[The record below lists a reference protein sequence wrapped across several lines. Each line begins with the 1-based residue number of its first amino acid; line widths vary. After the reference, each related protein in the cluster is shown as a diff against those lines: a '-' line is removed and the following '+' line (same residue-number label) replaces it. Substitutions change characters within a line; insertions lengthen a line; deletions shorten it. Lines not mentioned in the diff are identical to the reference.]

1 MGPETSMT
9 LDSTPTVGINGFGRI
24 GRQLFRMCLERTDV
38 NLVALNH
45 TAASHEHLLTAIRF
59 DSTHG
64 PCRQASEIRI
74 APKDHPLLL
83 QPTENNPNPNALL
96 YRNKVIHLFS
106 QRDAAKLDWAS
117 AGADYIMESTG
128 VMTTVDKASA
138 HIRGGKAKKVI
149 ISAPS
154 KDAKNIVF
162 GVNHTDY
169 AGDSVVS
176 NASCTTNCM
185 APIAAVLHKEF
196 GIDNGMMTTIHAS
209 TASQKVLDGFSAKD
223 IRSGRS
229 AMGNIIPASTGAA
242 QAVVRVIPELAGK
255 FQGLS
260 VRVPVTNVSL
270 VNLTV
275 RTTKPFGSKQELMD
289 AFHRAADMPV
299 SVGGLKGVL
308 GVSEEKLV
316 SSDYLTSWESSIID
330 EDASIVLGDG
340 HTATLIAWYDNE
352 SGFSARMLDLAA
364 YIHRRDQLRGW
375 PLTTA

>member
-1 MGPETSMT
+1 MNR
-9 LDSTPTVGINGFGRI
+9 D
-24 GRQLFRMCLERTDV
+24 DV
-38 NLVALNH
+38 NLVAVNH
-45 TAASHEHLLTAIRF
+45 TAASIEHLITAIRH

-64 PCRQASEIRI
+64 PCRQASEIQI
-74 APKDHPLLL
+74 APADHPLMLA
-83 QPTENNPNPNALL
+83 PTENNPNPAALL
-96 YRNKVIHLFS
+96 YRNKVIHLFQ
-106 QRDAAKLDWAS
+106 QRDATKLDWAS

-128 VMTTVDKASA
+128 KMTTVDKASA
-138 HIRGGKAKKVI
+138 HLAGGKAKKVI

-154 KDAKNIVF
+154 KDARNIVY

-185 APIAAVLHKEF
+185 APIAAVLHRAF
-196 GIDNGMMTTIHAS
+196 GVDNGMMTTIHAS

-242 QAVVRVIPELAGK
+242 SAVVKVLPELAGK

-275 RTTKPFGSKQELMD
+275 RTTKPFGTKEDLMN
-289 AFHRAADMPV
+289 AFRKAANTPV
-299 SVGGLKGVL
+299 SVGGLQGVL

-316 SSDYLTSWESSIID
+316 SSDYLTSYQSSIID

-352 SGFSARMLDLAA
+352 AGFSSRMLDLAV
-364 YIHRRDQLRGW
+364 YIHHRDSLQGW

>member
-1 MGPETSMT
+1 
-9 LDSTPTVGINGFGRI
+9 
-24 GRQLFRMCLERTDV
+24 MCLERSDI
-38 NLVALNH
+38 NLVAVNH
-45 TAASHEHLLTAIRF
+45 TAVSLEHLLTAIRF

-74 APKDHPLLL
+74 APKDHPLLV
-83 QPTENNPNPNALL
+83 QASENNPSPAALI
-96 YRNKVIHLFS
+96 YRDKFIHLFS
-106 QRDAAKLDWAS
+106 QRDAAKLDWAA
-117 AGADYIMESTG
+117 AGAEYIMESTG
-128 VMTTVDKASA
+128 TMTTVEKASA
-138 HIRGGKAKKVI
+138 HLQGGKAKKVI

-162 GVNHTDY
+162 GVNHADY
-169 AGDSVVS
+169 AGDNVLS

-185 APIAAVLHKEF
+185 APIAAVLHRAF

-242 QAVVRVIPELAGK
+242 QAVVRVLPELAGK

-275 RTTKPFGSKQELMD
+275 RTTKPFGTKQELMD
-289 AFHRAADMPV
+289 AFRSAAATPV

-308 GVSEEKLV
+308 RLSEEKLV
-316 SSDYLTSWESSIID
+316 SSDYLSSWESSIID
-330 EDASIVLGDG
+330 EDACIVLGDG

-352 SGFSARMLDLAA
+352 SGFSARMLDLAV

-375 PLTTA
+375 PHTTV